1 MYIHEQTNLSHR
13 QHRTKY
19 IPWNT
24 LNAISD
30 QILFQLALKKFINNL
45 SREKRSPKWRSIPL
59 EILTVLGISSEN
71 GRVPFPEI
79 PAACTESQRLKI
91 SRRDCFE
98 FVSQRG
104 TVHVNNSRS
113 PCKRVSLSTEQRA
126 ATRFFR
132 ATGKWYPP
140 LLVLHRTS
148 RGPWIGAII
157 GSNRWIS

>member
-1 MYIHEQTNLSHR
+1 MKLILLFFLSLTISH
-13 QHRTKY
+13 TKRVHARANKFITSSTSNEIY

-59 EILTVLGISSEN
+59 GILTVLGISSEN

-132 ATGKWYPP
+132 ATGK
-140 LLVLHRTS
+140 
-148 RGPWIGAII
+148 
-157 GSNRWIS
+157 